1 LPPGP
6 LRGSRRSLDQ
16 PRRKRLRRGLAGGFS
31 LIWPLRLRDSGRIR
45 YIRGLQARSARSKTA
60 RGGRAMTT
68 SRRKERM
75 FGKRFITTALLAAGL
90 GFAANGSAAEQ
101 TFITI
106 GTGGV
111 TGVYYPTGGA
121 ICRLVNKG
129 RKEHGIRCS
138 VESTGGSVYNLNT
151 IRAGELDM
159 GVAQSDW
166 QYHAY
171 NGTSKFADS
180 GPNKELR
187 AVFSV
192 HAEPF
197 TVVARKDSGIKNFA
211 DLKGKRV
218 NVGNPGSG
226 QRGTMEVLM
235 EAKGWTMDDF
245 SLVSELKAAEQ
256 SQALCDNK
264 IDAMIYTVGHPNGS
278 IKEAATS
285 CETVLVSVTGPEVE
299 KLIAEHPYYRHAVIP
314 GGMYAGSPEDTHTF
328 GVGATF
334 VSSTNTPAD
343 TVYQVVKAVFENFD
357 DFRRLHPAFGNLQK
371 EDMVREGLSAPLHD
385 GAARYYKEA
394 GLM

>member
-1 LPPGP
+1 
-6 LRGSRRSLDQ
+6 
-16 PRRKRLRRGLAGGFS
+16 
-31 LIWPLRLRDSGRIR
+31 
-45 YIRGLQARSARSKTA
+45 
-60 RGGRAMTT
+60 
-68 SRRKERM
+68 M
-75 FGKRFITTALLAAGL
+75 FGKKLVLSATVVAGL
-90 GFAANGSAAEQ
+90 GLGAMSTASANS
-101 TFITI
+101 FITI

-171 NGTSKFADS
+171 NGTSKFADA

-192 HAEPF
+192 HPEPF
-197 TVVARKDSGIKNFA
+197 TVVARKDSGIKTFG

-218 NVGNPGSG
+218 NIGNPGSG
-226 QRGTMEVLM
+226 QRGTMEVVM
-235 EAKGWTMDDF
+235 AAKGWTNDDF
-245 SLVSELKAAEQ
+245 TLVSELKAAEQ

-278 IKEAATS
+278 IKEATTS
-285 CETVLVSVTGPEVE
+285 CDTVLVSVSGPEID
-299 KLIAEHPYYRHAVIP
+299 KLVADNAYYRKAVIP
-314 GGMYAGSPEDTHTF
+314 GGMYTGSPDDVSTF
-328 GVGATF
+328 GVAATF
-334 VSSTNTPAD
+334 VSSTNTPEG

-357 DFRRLHPAFGNLQK
+357 DFRKLHPAFGHLTK
-371 EDMVREGLSAPLHD
+371 EEMTKDGLSAPLHD
-385 GAARYYKEA
+385 GAVKYYKEA